1 MSVHLYIRRNSNNNN
16 TRIEA
21 RTGTL
26 TQNLMIIR
34 DEKKKE
40 MKKENE
46 EEEKKNRETKQKKK
60 QVENGSRTNVCLVLF
75 YFIFSGAGVV
85 PASTSHIYY
94 IRVLHI
100 YNKSAIYVMV
110 VDGFLFFF
118 FFPFRLYIHI

>member
-46 EEEKKNRETKQKKK
+46 EEEEKKPGNKTEKKTSGK
-60 QVENGSRTNVCLVLF
+60 WQQDKCVFGFILLYFFGCWSR
-75 YFIFSGAGVV
+75 S
-85 PASTSHIYY
+85 SQHIAQL
-94 IRVLHI
+94 LHTCI
-100 YNKSAIYVMV
+100 TQI
-110 VDGFLFFF
+110 L
-118 FFPFRLYIHI
+118 